1 MYYLISALV
10 GIIFGVLITYIVMKT
25 KSQKDFQTHFEELN
39 NAKTELNTLHA
50 QIKAQEDFR
59 NLIKEDFSKLAVQ
72 TINEQQE
79 DLRKQ
84 NREILDDKIKPLSEK
99 LQEFQKQVN
108 DFHKSGEVNKTE
120 IIKEIE
126 NLRNNSQ
133 KLSED
138 AVKLTKALTMSQNVK
153 GAYGEDLLDVILQ
166 SGGLKENIHY
176 TKQFRTTSASS
187 KDETLHKI
195 KPDFVINLPNEKHLI
210 IDSKLTL
217 TSYLEYEENQ
227 NAQTKEKFKQ
237 ALKARIKDLSDKNYE
252 SATDLTQPDFILLY
266 MPIENSISMVYSD
279 DDFQEI
285 LHMAYNSNIII
296 VGSASILTIVRL
308 VNQLWAIQSQ
318 YENSNKI
325 ALAGA
330 NLYETFVA
338 FCENLQDIQKKFDDV
353 SGLFTKTINRFTRN
367 SAKNPSLFSQV
378 EILKNEYKINTTKQ
392 IPQQFL
398 EEQIQETK
406 EPENMTV

>member
-1 MYYLISALV
+1 MYYVISTLV
-10 GIIFGVLITYIVMKT
+10 GIIFGCLTTYIIMKI
-25 KSQKDFQTHFEELN
+25 KSQKDFQTHLEELN
-39 NAKTELNTLHA
+39 SAKTELSTLHA

-187 KDETLHKI
+187 KDETLHNI

-237 ALKARIKDLSDKNYE
+237 AIKARIKDLSDKNYE

-279 DDFQEI
+279 DDFQDI
-285 LHMAYNSNIII
+285 LHMAYSSNIII

-378 EILKNEYKINTTKQ
+378 EVLKNEYKVNTTKQ
-392 IPQQFL
+392 IPQEFL
-398 EEQIQETK
+398 TEETQE
-406 EPENMTV
+406 EITV